1 MPATETE
8 IPMEEQKKQ
17 GLTLFAKISIVI
29 NTLLFGITGVIYLA
43 NKNNVIGI
51 LLLAAGFTNVLYLL
65 ITVKTTNYFFVV
77 LNFIFAI
84 VALVVGI
91 NFLLSDSSEIGMVW
105 MIITL
110 YYVITG
116 FIILM
121 KVNKRKS
128 LPPPSV

>member
-1 MPATETE
+1 
-8 IPMEEQKKQ
+8 MEEQKKQ

>member
-65 ITVKTTNYFFVV
+65 ITVKTTNYFFFFF
-77 LNFIFAI
+77 NFIFAI

>member
-1 MPATETE
+1 MTETE

>member
-1 MPATETE
+1 MTETE

-91 NFLLSDSSEIGMVW
+91 NFLLSDSSEICMVW

>member
-1 MPATETE
+1 VTETE

>member
-1 MPATETE
+1 MTETE

-84 VALVVGI
+84 VTVVVGV

>member
-1 MPATETE
+1 MTEKE

>member
-1 MPATETE
+1 MTETE

-91 NFLLSDSSEIGMVW
+91 NFLINHDNYIGMVW